1 MAFNVML
8 LPFCYSLPRIGNTRN
23 TRSAYEVLANMLMLC
38 LDGNTRE
45 RLASRAEFDIDRYVG
60 VLLTYGLLREAG
72 GWLVVTDKGK
82 LYITHYDVIKRM
94 LDGKAS

>member
-1 MAFNVML
+1 M
-8 LPFCYSLPRIGNTRN
+8 
-23 TRSAYEVLANMLMLC
+23 YEVLANMLMLC

-60 VLLTYGLLREAG
+60 VLLAYGLLREAG
-72 GWLVVTDKGK
+72 EWLVVTDKGK

-94 LDGKAS
+94 LD

>member
-1 MAFNVML
+1 ML

-23 TRSAYEVLANMLMLC
+23 TRSAYEVLSNMLMLC

-45 RLASRAEFDIDRYVG
+45 RLASWAEFDIDRYIG
-60 VLLTYGLLREAG
+60 ALLAYGLLREAG

-94 LDGKAS
+94 LD